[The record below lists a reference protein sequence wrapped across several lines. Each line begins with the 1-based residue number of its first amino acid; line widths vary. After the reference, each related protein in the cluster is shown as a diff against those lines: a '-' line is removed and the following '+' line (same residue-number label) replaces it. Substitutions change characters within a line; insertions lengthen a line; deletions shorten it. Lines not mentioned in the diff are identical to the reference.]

1 MKFTLENRNNKTV
14 LKLELSKTK
23 KNPITRVTEN
33 RTVVTDVD
41 AINYLTNCGINVGV
55 MIKSGRNDN
64 LEPPYVSEWE
74 FEKYKEKPHKKQ
86 ENINFSLDNS
96 DKSVVSLPKRKS
108 RKKSTIS
115 EDLEE

>member
-1 MKFTLENRNNKTV
+1 MKFTLENINNKII
-14 LKLELSKTK
+14 LKLELYKTK
-23 KNPITRVTEN
+23 RNPVTLVTEN

-41 AINYLTNCGINVGV
+41 AINYLTNCGIRVGP

-74 FEKYKEKPHKKQ
+74 FQKYAEKPQTKQ

-96 DKSVVSLPKRKS
+96 NDTVVSSKKKS

-115 EDLEE
+115 KDLEE

>member
-1 MKFTLENRNNKTV
+1 MKFTLENINNKIV

-23 KNPITRVTEN
+23 RNPVTLVTEN

-41 AINYLTNCGINVGV
+41 AINYLTNCGIRVGP

-74 FEKYKEKPHKKQ
+74 FEKYAEKPQTKQ

-96 DKSVVSLPKRKS
+96 NDTVVSSKKKS

-115 EDLEE
+115 KDLEE

>member
-1 MKFTLENRNNKTV
+1 MKFTLENINNKIV

-23 KNPITRVTEN
+23 RNPVTLVTEN

-41 AINYLTNCGINVGV
+41 AINYLTNCGIRVGP

-74 FEKYKEKPHKKQ
+74 FEKYVEKPLTKQ

-96 DKSVVSLPKRKS
+96 DKSVVLLPKRKRRS
-108 RKKSTIS
+108 RKKSTAS
-115 EDLEE
+115 EDL

>member
-1 MKFTLENRNNKTV
+1 MKFTLENINNKIV

-23 KNPITRVTEN
+23 RNPVTLVTEN

-41 AINYLTNCGINVGV
+41 AINYLTNCGIRVGP

-74 FEKYKEKPHKKQ
+74 FQKYAEKPQTKQ

-96 DKSVVSLPKRKS
+96 NDTVVSSKKKS

-115 EDLEE
+115 KDLEE